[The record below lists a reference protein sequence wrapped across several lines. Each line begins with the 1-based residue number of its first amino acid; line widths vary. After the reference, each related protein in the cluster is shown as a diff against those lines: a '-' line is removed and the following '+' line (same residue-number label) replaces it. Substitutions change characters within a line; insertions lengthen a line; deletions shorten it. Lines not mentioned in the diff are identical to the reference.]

1 MKNMSKFVDVDGI
14 LAEVQKKMAG
24 QSTMPKS
31 VFKQDAA
38 REDVDVQ
45 SELNKRAE
53 AYFSKILDEAHP
65 KSVKLEGIDA
75 TVMTLEDRHAAA
87 METLSDAKRKKLA
100 AVAMQLVHVAN
111 QAEKDGLTKQA
122 ADLRIAARKLV

>member
-1 MKNMSKFVDVDGI
+1 MSKFVDVDGM

-31 VFKQDAA
+31 IFRQDAP

-53 AYFSKILDEAHP
+53 AYFSDMLDEAHK

-75 TVMTLEDRHAAA
+75 TVMTREDRQAAA
-87 METLSDAKRKKLA
+87 LKTLDAGKRKKLA
-100 AVAMQLVHVAN
+100 AVAVQLRAVAD
-111 QAEKDGLTKQA
+111 QADAACLFKQA
-122 ADLRIAARKLV
+122 ASLREVASKLS